1 MRTSWRKKKMLHG
14 PNSVLMRTD
23 HSSPAQ
29 RCMWL
34 STPINNHVKIIGN
47 RSTLLINLNS
57 TARWNLVHKVPPHIN
72 EDMHKDIL
80 LLVGNLSFICPKLLR
95 EHRRCPRNT
104 RKTWHTVRLPQ
115 NTCFHVWPQVVIL
128 EVHLSCVWS
137 ELLEFAPLIQL
148 HFLLLESM
156 ACLCVSESVCV
167 WVHACA
173 LVLAWWKT
181 LRWNHV
187 DVNLHFPV
195 VSDHL
200 FDCARYLCLLPSE
213 FLRIHLQSRWGHYSH
228 LYLQAQTC
236 PLAGVYLPPLKLLF
250 NPNLSH
256 STLNKGAVTWSSF
269 WSGTTSE

>member
-167 WVHACA
+167 SARMCSGSCMMEDAEMEPRWCESP
-173 LVLAWWKT
+173 LPSCIWSFIRLRSLSLSPPFGILTNPLAITLRPLLSFVPAGTNMPFGWRISSPSKT
-181 LRWNHV
+181 L
-187 DVNLHFPV
+187 
-195 VSDHL
+195 
-200 FDCARYLCLLPSE
+200 
-213 FLRIHLQSRWGHYSH
+213 I
-228 LYLQAQTC
+228 
-236 PLAGVYLPPLKLLF
+236 
-250 NPNLSH
+250 
-256 STLNKGAVTWSSF
+256 
-269 WSGTTSE
+269 